1 MKLFSIYIDMGALL
15 TVIIEKA
22 DNNYSAY
29 IDGIDGIVTTGN
41 SIDEIKK
48 NMVEAIELYVE
59 TCKELDLEC
68 PEELEGDYQL
78 NFKMDVKSLL
88 EFYSGIFTKAGLE
101 RITGI
106 NQKQLWHYASGNR
119 NPRPEQKIKI
129 ETALHKL
136 GEDLLSIN
144 L

>member
-1 MKLFSIYIDMGALL
+1 MAVQL

-78 NFKMDVKSLL
+78 NFKMD
-88 EFYSGIFTKAGLE
+88 
-101 RITGI
+101 
-106 NQKQLWHYASGNR
+106 
-119 NPRPEQKIKI
+119 
-129 ETALHKL
+129 
-136 GEDLLSIN
+136 
-144 L
+144 

>member
-1 MKLFSIYIDMGALL
+1 MKTLIA
-15 TVIIEKA
+15 IIEKSE
-22 DNNYSAY
+22 NNYSAY
-29 IDGIDGIVTTGN
+29 LENVDGVVAVGASV
-41 SIDEIKK
+41 DEIKQ
-48 NMVEAIELYVE
+48 NMIEAIDILKTECVE
-59 TCKELDLEC
+59 FGCEI
-68 PEELEGDYQL
+68 PEELTGEYEL
-78 NFKMDVKSLL
+78 IFKMDVRSVL

-119 NPRPEQKIKI
+119 NPRPEQVLKI

-136 GEDLLSIN
+136 GQELVSIS